1 MKKKGQGVL
10 EQPYPLDTKA
20 HSDPWNTIEPV
31 PPPAHLGQASNNTHN
46 VACLWL
52 LESPVVILVQ
62 DCARD
67 G

>member
-46 VACLWL
+46 VACL
-52 LESPVVILVQ
+52 
-62 DCARD
+62 
-67 G
+67 